1 MNRVPLVLLLWFAF
15 WIGGGVALGRFLEIP
30 GTFTIAGFV
39 LGFLLLFAWPMI
51 LPDRLQDWMDE

>member
-15 WIGGGVALGRFLEIP
+15 WIGGGVALGRLLEIP

-51 LPDRLQDWMDE
+51 FPDRLQDWMDE